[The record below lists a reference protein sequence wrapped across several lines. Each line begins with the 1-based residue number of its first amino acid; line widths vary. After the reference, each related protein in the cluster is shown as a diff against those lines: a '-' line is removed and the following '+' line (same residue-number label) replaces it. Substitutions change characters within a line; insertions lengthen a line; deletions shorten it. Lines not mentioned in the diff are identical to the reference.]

1 EVKSNQ
7 VPEQIMKKHG
17 LEINDLRELS
27 GTFPA
32 SYFRGPGDVHFTAE
46 GSGKLADQV
55 AASIER
61 LANAGK

>member
-1 EVKSNQ
+1 MKYNQ
-7 VPEQIMKKHG
+7 VAEKIMKKHG
-17 LEINDLRELS
+17 IEINELRELS

-55 AASIER
+55 AASI
-61 LANAGK
+61 ASSAKK